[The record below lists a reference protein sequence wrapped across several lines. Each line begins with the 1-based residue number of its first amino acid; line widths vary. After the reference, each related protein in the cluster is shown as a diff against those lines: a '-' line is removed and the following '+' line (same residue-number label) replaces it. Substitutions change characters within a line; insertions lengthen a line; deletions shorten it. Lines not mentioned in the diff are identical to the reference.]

1 MLEEYKDILFAGVLC
16 LCMVVSLMTLYK
28 NIWWAVTKK
37 DTCKLT
43 NQIVAWIFSYC
54 SVVLSWAV
62 LNVPERFSQTFIY
75 VFAVYVLQMII
86 DLKMIK
92 KISDAFWNKK
102 LGIKGCSE

>member
-1 MLEEYKDILFAGVLC
+1 MIEEYKDILLAGVLC

-28 NIWWAVTKK
+28 NIWWSATKK
-37 DTCKLT
+37 DTYKLA

-62 LNVPERFSQTFIY
+62 LSVPERFSQTFIY
-75 VFAVYVLQMII
+75 VFAVYVLQMAI

-102 LGIKGCSE
+102 LGVKE